1 MTDTS
6 CRRAGLAAVVLAL
19 ASIVLA
25 PLNALARMRTDS
37 GLSDYENPLAS
48 WWARPAMDVARPV
61 LDWASPDTVYE
72 TYGKFYVFAVVAAL
86 ACALAVRSRRPPRQG
101 WAERWGWRIALAAYA
116 LTAVSLFFT
125 YWVANLDI
133 VFLAVT
139 IPSLLLSSV
148 GNVLLGIGLI
158 RGGFRP
164 RLTGWVLAFELP
176 LSIGLVAI
184 STQALG
190 MWPMMLAWGAA
201 GWSLWRHPTHE
212 LAEDSTASISVG
224 APQTQAH
231 PQGVPGTARA
241 MYDQEPD
248 AENRSARAA
257 SLPRERPNGI

>member
-48 WWARPAMDVARPV
+48 WWARPTMDVARPV

-86 ACALAVRSRRPPRQG
+86 ACALAVRSRRPPRPG
-101 WAERWGWRIALAAYA
+101 WAERWGWRIALGGYA

-158 RGGFRP
+158 RGDFRP

-176 LSIGLVAI
+176 LSIGLVAL

-190 MWPMMLAWGAA
+190 MWPMMAAWGAA
-201 GWSLWRHPTHE
+201 GWSLWRQPTHQ

-231 PQGVPGTARA
+231 AQGVPGMASA
-241 MYDQEPD
+241 MDD
-248 AENRSARAA
+248 
-257 SLPRERPNGI
+257 